1 MELEQWIDRDY
12 DGITDLDDS
21 SIFNLGIEK
30 AAAEFG
36 MILGGSDEAFVISP
50 ENSDCVLRLRSG
62 VLEWQRVSGLTARWP
77 GIEYAPKCHWGT

>member
-1 MELEQWIDRDY
+1 
-12 DGITDLDDS
+12 
-21 SIFNLGIEK
+21 
-30 AAAEFG
+30 

>member
-36 MILGGSDEAFVISP
+36 YRS
-50 ENSDCVLRLRSG
+50 RL
-62 VLEWQRVSGLTARWP
+62 V
-77 GIEYAPKCHWGT
+77 